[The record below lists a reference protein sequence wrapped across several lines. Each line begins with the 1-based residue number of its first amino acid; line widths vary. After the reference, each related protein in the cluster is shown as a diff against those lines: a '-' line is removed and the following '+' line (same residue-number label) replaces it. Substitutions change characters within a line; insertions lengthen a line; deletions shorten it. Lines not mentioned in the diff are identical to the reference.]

1 MSETKL
7 VAQIRTQFGK
17 GAARKIRRD
26 NKIPAVMYGHGA
38 EPVHITLPGHDTMMA
53 LKHVNALLT
62 IEVDGKEELAL
73 AKDVQR
79 DPIKP
84 VIEHVDLV
92 IVRRGEKVSVDVPVH
107 VEGEA
112 APETVVTVDSQ
123 TLLLAVEAT
132 HIPENVVVSVEGLE
146 AGTQIKAAD
155 VELPKGA
162 ELLTDP
168 RSWSSTSRLRSPQR
182 PWRPSSPRPR
192 PRPASST
199 RLRRPRP
206 PRPRLLP
213 PRARPRARPARSR
226 GRAGLSCRVL
236 RGANHEGPGPSRTGP
251 FGILAP
257 HGHLARGRTRQPRT
271 AVCRQPPQ
279 RGRDGHR
286 RAHVPARRGSP
297 QGPQGTG
304 LRRRDE
310 ARDPVRRGAGPR
322 AVLAVPRAT

>member
-26 NKIPAVMYGHGA
+26 HQIPAVMYGHGA

-62 IEVDGKEELAL
+62 IEVNGKEELAL

-112 APETVVTVDSQ
+112 AAETVVTVDSQ

-168 RSWSSTSRLRSPQR
+168 ETLVVNVTAQIT
-182 PWRPSSPRPR
+182 
-192 PRPASST
+192 AEA
-199 RLRRPRP
+199 LEAE
-206 PRPRLLP
+206 L
-213 PRARPRARPARSR
+213 AEAEAE
-226 GRAGLSCRVL
+226 AGIE
-236 RGANHEGPGPSRTGP
+236 HE
-251 FGILAP
+251 AP
-257 HGHLARGRTRQPRT
+257 
-271 AVCRQPPQ
+271 
-279 RGRDGHR
+279 
-286 RAHVPARRGSP
+286 
-297 QGPQGTG
+297 
-304 LRRRDE
+304 E
-310 ARDPVRRGAGPR
+310 AEAAEAEAEGEAGEK
-322 AVLAVPRAT
+322 AEGEAGEKAEGEQA